1 MPVAP
6 PATPVRFP
14 ASPGPFP
21 RRPHRDRQRSTAW
34 GTGARA
40 AEEARVTLRRV
51 SPPHRTRWLLL
62 GFCALAWAP
71 VATLGFVWDDFGLL
85 VKHPR
90 LGDPAALPE
99 LLVHDLWWHT
109 GIVAPPYY
117 RPLVVL
123 SFAVDR
129 LVFGLSPALAHLHSL
144 AWHLLAV
151 ALVHTLLE
159 RLRPGLPALA
169 GAALFALHPLQSEA
183 VAFVAA
189 RNDPMAVALAV
200 GALLLAWPADARA
213 ARLAAAAGL
222 AAAAL
227 LAKESTVILPL
238 LLVLLDFGAHG
249 RPGPWRRPAALLAGL
264 VGVVLLRLALPLPGF
279 DRLPSHEEI
288 AILLDRLPVV
298 LSLLGQL
305 LVLPWPLVTGRHLT
319 YLDPP
324 VVAIV
329 GGLAALGAGVGLL
342 LRHGGRL
349 AAAGLLVATGGLLP
363 NALPLASTG
372 RVGER
377 FVYLPMLGVAVG
389 LAAAW
394 PARGGRVALGLLV
407 AYAVALLE
415 VRLPDWRSDESRLLA
430 DARHHPTP
438 YTHWAYGKLL
448 LNQGA
453 PDRALGPLVASVLDP
468 DHAHRWGSSCRDAQ
482 EAAVRTG
489 RWDVGQRLVDEAVG
503 CTDRSGELG
512 AWEAVSLAMGGRW
525 PEVEARVADPNRP
538 LPEIWRPAA
547 AAAALA
553 RGDDAA
559 AAAHRQAALAA
570 GMDPAHFDE
579 RVESIRAT
587 AP

>member
-1 MPVAP
+1 MTP
-6 PATPVRFP
+6 PL
-14 ASPGPFP
+14 
-21 RRPHRDRQRSTAW
+21 
-34 GTGARA
+34 
-40 AEEARVTLRRV
+40 RV
-51 SPPHRTRWLLL
+51 RWLLL
-62 GFCALAWAP
+62 GLCALAWAP

-85 VKHPR
+85 VNHPR

-99 LLVHDLWWHT
+99 LLVRDLWSPT
-109 GIVAPPYY
+109 GIAAPPYY

-151 ALVHTLLE
+151 ALVHALLE

-200 GALLLAWPADARA
+200 GALLLAWPADARP
-213 ARLAAAAGL
+213 ARLAGAAVL

-227 LAKESTVILPL
+227 LAKESVVFLPL
-238 LLVLLDFGAHG
+238 LPVLLDLGAQG
-249 RPGPWRRPAALLAGL
+249 RPGPWRRPAALLAGVAGAL
-264 VGVVLLRLALPLPGF
+264 LLRLVLPLAGV
-279 DRLPSHEEI
+279 DRLPSGEQI
-288 AILLDRLPVV
+288 ATAVDRLPSV
-298 LSLLGQL
+298 LALLGQL
-305 LVLPWPLVTGRHLT
+305 LVLPWPLGTGRQLA

-324 VVAIV
+324 AVAVV
-329 GGLAALGAGVGLL
+329 GGLLALGVGVGLL

-349 AAAGLLVATGGLLP
+349 AAAGLLLAAVGLLP
-363 NALPLASTG
+363 SAIALASVA
-372 RVGER
+372 RVMER
-377 FVYLPMLGVAVG
+377 FVYLPMLGVAIAV
-389 LAAAW
+389 AAAW
-394 PARGGRVALGLLV
+394 PARGGKVALGLLA

-415 VRLPDWRSDESRLLA
+415 VRLPDWRSDETRLLA

-438 YTHWAYGKLL
+438 YTTWVYGKLL

-468 DHAHRWGSSCRDAQ
+468 AHADRWGPSCRDAH

-489 RWDVGQRLVDEAVG
+489 QWAVGQRLVDEAVG
-503 CTDRSGELG
+503 CEDRSGELG

-525 PEVEARVADPNRP
+525 TEVEARSADPERP
-538 LPEIWRPAA
+538 LPELWRPAA

-559 AAAHRQAALAA
+559 AAAHREAALAA
-570 GMDPAHFDE
+570 GMDPARFDD
-579 RVESIRAT
+579 RVEKIRAT